1 MLMVLAKSVEEMQHI
16 ENVVSLICGAA
27 VLIVC
32 AILLAI
38 FAEKRVSAWEAKQR
52 IVELRRLQERKNE
65 VARESE
71 GFRQIDI
78 ELKKENERL
87 RIENKKLLKDNQ
99 NYKQQLDEIE
109 LGTFNGRSLKH
120 A

>member
-1 MLMVLAKSVEEMQHI
+1 MFMVLAKSVEEMQHI
-16 ENVVSLICGAA
+16 ENIVSLICGAA
-27 VLIVC
+27 IVIVC

-38 FAEKRVSAWEAKQR
+38 FVEKRISAWEAKQR
-52 IVELRRLQERKNE
+52 IIEQRRLQERKNE

-78 ELKKENERL
+78 DLKKENARL
-87 RIENKKLLKDNQ
+87 REENARLKNDNS

-120 A
+120 V